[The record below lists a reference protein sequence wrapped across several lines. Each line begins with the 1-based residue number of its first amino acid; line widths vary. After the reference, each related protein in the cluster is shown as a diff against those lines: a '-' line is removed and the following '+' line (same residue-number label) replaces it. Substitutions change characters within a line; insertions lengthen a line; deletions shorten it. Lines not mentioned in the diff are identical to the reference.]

1 MQLTREF
8 RQVGK
13 ASDLLQALGNL
24 WGQDKLV
31 EQRLKRW
38 RLATIIVL
46 IAMIAGWILLKPLGA
61 VALVAAVVCGWHWVH
76 YHRLNLEDRRILTPL
91 KFLEVIQADILP
103 RDPVR
108 LKVSFEDF
116 RKHGRVLEQTGGR
129 FSSVRRSKY
138 EDTWLEVEG
147 WLAEKTRFQVTVSQR
162 VSLSEKSKR
171 KYTKTKLRVREEVSL
186 ALRPN
191 PKLYA
196 ALENLPQLIPSE
208 WEVAGLRVSSVRVSG
223 RHVLLE
229 AQGGL
234 YTKLSGRSSAESG
247 TEALV
252 NGNTLLTLMA
262 AVYDRLGQC
271 RAQAAAS

>member
-1 MQLTREF
+1 MELAREF

-13 ASDLLQALGNL
+13 PPELLDALAKI

-31 EQRLKRW
+31 EQRLRRW
-38 RLATIIVL
+38 RLATIISL
-46 IAMIAGWILLKPLGA
+46 IAIFPGFFLFVVPGVLSI
-61 VALVAAVVCGWHWVH
+61 VSAAVCGWQWLH

-108 LKVSFEDF
+108 LRVSFEDF
-116 RKHGRVLEQTGGR
+116 RKHGRKLEESGGR
-129 FSSVRRSKY
+129 LSSVRRSKY
-138 EDTWLEVEG
+138 EDTWLEIEG
-147 WLAEKTRFQVTVSQR
+147 WLAEKTRFQVAVSQR

-171 KYTKTKLRVREEVSL
+171 KYTKRKLRIREEVSL

-196 ALENLPQLIPSE
+196 ALERLPQLISSGE
-208 WEVAGLRVSSVRVSG
+208 EVAGLRVSSVRVSG

-247 TEALV
+247 ADALI
-252 NGNTLLTLMA
+252 NGNKLLTLMA

-271 RAQAAAS
+271 RAQAAAG